1 MCRCGSCTDLC
12 SQSNPLLERPVKELK
27 AFKKVFLDAGE
38 RKVVS
43 LSIPVKELAYYDD
56 KKQDW
61 VVDSDQ
67 FTLHC
72 GASSTDIKS
81 SVSIQVQ

>member
-1 MCRCGSCTDLC
+1 MATNKKEYGKEDTIELSFTLANDGKCAGAETAQIYV

-27 AFKKVFLDAGE
+27 AFKKIFLDAGE

-56 KKQDW
+56 KK
-61 VVDSDQ
+61 SG
-67 FTLHC
+67 L
-72 GASSTDIKS
+72 GS
-81 SVSIQVQ
+81 